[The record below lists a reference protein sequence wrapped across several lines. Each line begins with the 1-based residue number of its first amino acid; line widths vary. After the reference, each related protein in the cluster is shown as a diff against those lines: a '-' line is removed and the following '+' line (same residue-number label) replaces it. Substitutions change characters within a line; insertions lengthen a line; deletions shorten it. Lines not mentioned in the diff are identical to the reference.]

1 MEKFKMQ
8 NFLFDFDGGRL
19 RTLAMRL
26 PLQLKHALR
35 TLALKFHPL
44 KRCNRYTYSD
54 RNLYSGIS

>member
-44 KRCNRYTYSD
+44 KRCDIIWGFRSKPLF
-54 RNLYSGIS
+54 RN